1 MRLKTKTWL
10 IRWLAKSTNT
20 KFHMWY
26 YLIVFVF
33 QVLFNVF
40 KVMEIKFTF
49 ENQLRNLLI
58 NSVWINLVSLAA
70 VYFSL
75 DRLFQN
81 DWFVLPFY
89 IGGSVIGKWIAM
101 TKFENTRFK
110 IFNFLYPR
118 RWVHPITKSDC
129 ILFSFERQVRGD
141 KKPKPRSSVQS
152 PYCGGCIPQDYSLFF
167 VFELTHR
174 SRTSDVIKYLL
185 TISFLV
191 VGHIQ

>member
-1 MRLKTKTWL
+1 
-10 IRWLAKSTNT
+10 
-20 KFHMWY
+20 MWY

-118 RWVHPITKSDC
+118 R
-129 ILFSFERQVRGD
+129 
-141 KKPKPRSSVQS
+141 
-152 PYCGGCIPQDYSLFF
+152 
-167 VFELTHR
+167 
-174 SRTSDVIKYLL
+174 
-185 TISFLV
+185 
-191 VGHIQ
+191 

>member
-1 MRLKTKTWL
+1 
-10 IRWLAKSTNT
+10 
-20 KFHMWY
+20 MWY

-33 QVLFNVF
+33 QILFNIF

-81 DWFVLPFY
+81 DWLVLPFY

-101 TKFENTRFK
+101 TKFENTRYR
-110 IFNFLYPR
+110 IFRFLYG
-118 RWVHPITKSDC
+118 K
-129 ILFSFERQVRGD
+129 
-141 KKPKPRSSVQS
+141 
-152 PYCGGCIPQDYSLFF
+152 
-167 VFELTHR
+167 
-174 SRTSDVIKYLL
+174 
-185 TISFLV
+185 
-191 VGHIQ
+191 

>member
-1 MRLKTKTWL
+1 
-10 IRWLAKSTNT
+10 
-20 KFHMWY
+20 MWY

-33 QVLFNVF
+33 QVLFNIF

-81 DWFVLPFY
+81 DWLVLPFY

-101 TKFENTRFK
+101 TKFENTRYR
-110 IFNFLYPR
+110 IFRFLYG
-118 RWVHPITKSDC
+118 K
-129 ILFSFERQVRGD
+129 
-141 KKPKPRSSVQS
+141 
-152 PYCGGCIPQDYSLFF
+152 
-167 VFELTHR
+167 
-174 SRTSDVIKYLL
+174 
-185 TISFLV
+185 
-191 VGHIQ
+191 